1 MLWLSAGLPER
12 AAFVGQAVGG
22 LGYVAPEVGA
32 FAPPFFAYTPEGQ
45 RVTSSQWLGQT
56 AVINFWA
63 TWCEP
68 CALEMPDLQEVF
80 EATAVTVIGINL
92 GETPQAIQ
100 GWRAKFGITFPLLID
115 DNNAVARAYQLR
127 GQPTT
132 FVIASDGRIRHIFYG
147 ATNVQTLLTV
157 VHSLQDNTP

>member
-1 MLWLSAGLPER
+1 MLWLWAGLPQR
-12 AAFVGQAVGG
+12 AEFVGQSVTG

-32 FAPPFFAYTPEGQ
+32 FAPPFYAYTPEGE
-45 RVTSSQWLGQT
+45 RVALSQWLGQT
-56 AVINFWA
+56 VILNFWA

-80 EATAVTVIGINL
+80 EASAVTVLGINL
-92 GETPQAIQ
+92 GEAPQEVQA
-100 GWRAKFGITFPLLID
+100 WRAKFGITFPLLID
-115 DNNAVARAYQLR
+115 DNNAVARAYHLR

-132 FVIASDGRIRHIFYG
+132 LVIAPDGRIHRIFYG
-147 ATNVQTLLTV
+147 ATNAQTLLTV